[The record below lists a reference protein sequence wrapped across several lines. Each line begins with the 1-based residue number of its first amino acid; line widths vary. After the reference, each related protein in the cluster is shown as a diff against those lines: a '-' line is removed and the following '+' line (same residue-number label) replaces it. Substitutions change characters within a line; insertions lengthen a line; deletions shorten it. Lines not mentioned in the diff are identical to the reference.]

1 MTKNG
6 FVFAEPK
13 RLFQIAGAKKKLNMD
28 IKIQGNIIAVLPET
42 GGTGKTG
49 NTWKKQDYVLE
60 TKDNY
65 PKKIC
70 FNLWGDK
77 VDQYALKMG
86 EFVTVSLD
94 IESREYNGR
103 WYTDLKAW
111 KVEKSGEAQATENQT
126 TESNPP
132 VFQGP
137 PPGPADDL
145 PF

>member
-1 MTKNG
+1 MNDM
-6 FVFAEPK
+6 E
-13 RLFQIAGAKKKLNMD
+13 N
-28 IKIQGNIIAVLPET
+28 KIQGHIIAVMPET

-49 NTWKKQDYVLE
+49 NPWKKQEFVLE

-70 FNLWGDK
+70 FTLWGDK
-77 VDQYALKMG
+77 IDQYALQVG
-86 EFVTVSLD
+86 EFVTASLD

-111 KVEKSGEAQATENQT
+111 KVEKSGENQPAAVSSGA
-126 TESNPP
+126 EPP

>member
-1 MTKNG
+1 MEN
-6 FVFAEPK
+6 
-13 RLFQIAGAKKKLNMD
+13 
-28 IKIQGNIIAVLPET
+28 KIQGHIIAVMPET

-49 NTWKKQDYVLE
+49 NPWKKQEFVLE

-70 FNLWGDK
+70 FTIWGDK
-77 VDQYALKMG
+77 IDQYGLQVG
-86 EFVTVSLD
+86 EFVTAFLD

-111 KVEKSGEAQATENQT
+111 KVEKSGENQPAAVSSGA
-126 TESNPP
+126 EPP

>member
-1 MTKNG
+1 M
-6 FVFAEPK
+6 
-13 RLFQIAGAKKKLNMD
+13 
-28 IKIQGNIIAVLPET
+28 QGHIIAVMPEA
-42 GGTGKTG
+42 GGTGKNG
-49 NTWKKQDYVLE
+49 NPWKKQEFVLE

-70 FNLWGDK
+70 FTLWGEK
-77 VDQYALKMG
+77 IDQYALQTG
-86 EFVTVSLD
+86 EFVTVSID

-111 KVEKSGEAQATENQT
+111 KVEKSGESQPAAS
-126 TESNPP
+126 SNSGEAP